1 MDNYFELKLFANISG
16 AAEIRLNAENSPFS
30 KEITSINLDTRIIRN
45 AYSISF
51 SPDCYILA
59 HHFEISMAKEYNFR
73 ESQAHIVIAVKRGYR
88 IINSY
93 QVLNTLRQKLESI
106 ISEHK
111 DRTYNVVY
119 AKTEDF
125 ISTVRNALKE
135 DPLQLKINIA
145 GNISKAVIPYNSE
158 SVLINLMAYPNRPD
172 YSGYSTLYFIKEN
185 ETRNAANALKCSYLY
200 IDNPVY
206 VPTYTVL
213 FPDGHKMYGVRKDED
228 IDYECKKKYYNPI
241 SFKGSVADN
250 ISEWNI
256 SFDGDSP
263 TLKINLELRPI
274 EKRIKVRFYDH
285 LSNPIPFPADLSFN
299 VGKYTRASDELL
311 LRGAEIES
319 SIVPSSLQW
328 KVLGQEITK
337 SGSLEVL
344 SIRLKKLYAYD
355 LKPLYDHLKKAH
367 QVEPQVALCD
377 ASGKQL
383 ATYSKDVIILET
395 PQDQVYA
402 KILKPAGYSEKL
414 TYIRSEARFELPK
427 IRRKQC
433 KIVLLNPDI
442 KKGKVVATGNYRAN
456 KQSHDISFR
465 KGEATINNIEGIS
478 YIDVSVKAKGF
489 KKYVGTHS
497 IKDGKDIE
505 IKLEPSRTTNLLFF
519 LLICVFM
526 AALGAGV
533 TWLVM
538 SSNENAAPK
547 LDNTEEIEGYKKQID
562 SLQHVNDSLT
572 KIIGDYETKL
582 KELRDV
588 VDKTGGGNGTRSSQE
603 PTNNQSQ
610 QLTKLEKKLE
620 TWNYIQDDI
629 NTYKTISG
637 YNVNKANAAQLAL
650 DLINETDGNRK
661 ARSLEEADINLL
673 NQNGF
678 SLFYSCVITP
688 DGKDKHGNNYNAK
701 WRKDDRSDYE
711 CIAEAIE
718 EYRNQS

>member
-16 AAEIRLNAENSPFS
+16 AAEIRLNVDNSPFS
-30 KEITSINLDTRIIRN
+30 KEIASLNLDTRIINN

-51 SPDCYILA
+51 SSDCYMLA
-59 HHFEISMAKEYNFR
+59 QHFEIPMAKEYNFR

-88 IINSY
+88 INDSY
-93 QVLNTLRQKLESI
+93 QVLNALRQKLETI

-111 DRTYNVVY
+111 EKTYNIVY
-119 AKTEDF
+119 ARTEDF
-125 ISTVRNALKE
+125 VSTVRNALNE
-135 DPLQLKINIA
+135 DALQLRTNIT
-145 GNISKAVIPYNSE
+145 GNSTKAVVPYSSE
-158 SVLINLMAYPNRPD
+158 SVLINLIAYPNRPD

-185 ETRNAANALKCSYLY
+185 EAQNAANALRCNCLH

-206 VPTYTVL
+206 IPTYTVL
-213 FPDGHKMYGVRKDED
+213 FPDGHKIYGISKDED
-228 IDYECKKKYYNPI
+228 IDYVCSKKYHNPI

-263 TLKINLELRPI
+263 TLKINLELRPM

-311 LRGAEIES
+311 LRGAEIDS

-367 QVEPQVALCD
+367 QVEPQIALCD

-383 ATYSKDVIILET
+383 ATYTKDVIILET
-395 PQDQVYA
+395 PQDKVYA
-402 KILKPAGYSEKL
+402 KVLKPTGYSEKVP
-414 TYIRSEARFELPK
+414 YIRSEARFELPK

-433 KIVLLNPDI
+433 KIVLLNPEI
-442 KKGKVVATGNYRAN
+442 KSGKVEATGNYRAN
-456 KQSHDISFR
+456 KQSHEIYFL

-478 YIDVSVKAKGF
+478 SIDVSVKAKGF
-489 KKYVGTHS
+489 KKYAGTHY

-505 IKLEPSRTTNLLFF
+505 VRLEPSRTNNLVFF
-519 LLICVFM
+519 FLICVVM
-526 AALGAGV
+526 VALGAGV

-538 SSNENAAPK
+538 PSNENAAPK
-547 LDNTEEIEGYKKQID
+547 QDNTEEIEGYKKQID
-562 SLQHVNDSLT
+562 SLNNVNDSLT
-572 KIIGDYETKL
+572 KRIGNLETTLEAL
-582 KELRDV
+582 KDV
-588 VDKTGGGNGTRSSQE
+588 VVKPGGSNRTRSPQE

-610 QLTKLEKKLE
+610 QLTDLENKLGGW
-620 TWNYIQDDI
+620 TFTQTDI
-629 NTYKTISG
+629 YTYKNIPG
-637 YNVNKANAAQLAL
+637 HNVNIANAAQLAL
-650 DLINETDGNRK
+650 DLINADGNTK
-661 ARSLEEADINLL
+661 STELNDYDIELL
-673 NQNGF
+673 NDNGF
-678 SLFYSCVITP
+678 STFYKCVITTTGT
-688 DGKDKHGNNYNAK
+688 DSTGKNYHVQWRRDKK
-701 WRKDDRSDYE
+701 SDYK
-711 CIAEAIE
+711 CINDAIKG
-718 EYRNQS
+718 YRKKS